1 MAIVLGNLV
10 VLYALIGLIFG
21 VFFGFVGARRLD
33 PDAADG
39 TFLFRLILIPGAAV
53 LWPYVMLKLVR
64 GEVGAHGSRSQRR
77 TENAA

>member
-53 LWPYVMLKLVR
+53 LWPYVMR